1 MLPVI
6 PPITGDLVVTAA
18 KTVSSL
24 ILDYI
29 LYSCLANMLDGFY
42 GIPITIIGRF
52 IETYDFDQVSL
63 IN

>member
-6 PPITGDLVVTAA
+6 PPMTGDLVVTAA
-18 KTVSSL
+18 KTVSSF

-29 LYSCLANMLDGFY
+29 LYSCLANILDGFY
-42 GIPITIIGRF
+42 SIPITNIGRF